1 VERFTFVLKV
11 HPKGIST
18 IENVSTAERVEVPE
32 LGDVGEQ
39 IERWLAELSPAERR
53 APARSEQAAG

>member
-11 HPKGIST
+11 HPEGIST

-32 LGDVGEQ
+32 LGEVGAQ
-39 IERWLAELSPAERR
+39 IERWLADFSPPERS
-53 APARSEQAAG
+53 APARREPAAG